1 MTEDNSTDSKKSTPD
16 IKPVRSEA
24 MVSKSNRP
32 IGGASMLFT
41 ATLGFIN
48 LGGLVLLFFWFF
60 STSDNQQQAGQNFIE
75 RISLLEE
82 GLVTKEAQIDE
93 LAQNLDSDLKFVN
106 KEVRKLWDLSNKRNK
121 VNIQKLTEQTEKID
135 KLLTGLQKSITN
147 NQDSIYLLKE
157 NIDLNISK
165 LESLQL
171 STRELNVL
179 KASINNLDTQL
190 ILLDDSV
197 QALNN
202 YKNQLNQVIFEIQTD
217 ISSIQLPSNQNTSN
231 QN

>member
-1 MTEDNSTDSKKSTPD
+1 MKRNLKIDKKLPSYLQ
-16 IKPVRSEA
+16 RSN
-24 MVSKSNRP
+24 K
-32 IGGASMLFT
+32 GGLFI
-41 ATLGFIN
+41 GFIYVLAFMSILF
-48 LGGLVLLFFWFF
+48 LGIWQTFESE
-60 STSDNQQQAGQNFIE
+60 STSASLTLVDERLSLIE
-75 RISLLEE
+75 E
-82 GLVTKEAQIDE
+82 QINIVDE
-93 LAQNLDSDLKFVN
+93 TNNDSMTDITSSIQFLD

-202 YKNQLNQVIFEIQTD
+202 YKNQLNQVILEIQTD
-217 ISSIQLPSNQNTSN
+217 ISSIQLPSNQNTTN

>member
-1 MTEDNSTDSKKSTPD
+1 MKRNLKIDKKLPSYLQ
-16 IKPVRSEA
+16 RS
-24 MVSKSNRP
+24 NQ
-32 IGGASMLFT
+32 GGLFI
-41 ATLGFIN
+41 GFIYVLAFMSILF
-48 LGGLVLLFFWFF
+48 LGIWQTFESESNSASLTLVDERLSLIEEQINIVDETNND
-60 STSDNQQQAGQNFIE
+60 SMTDITSSIQF
-75 RISLLEE
+75 
-82 GLVTKEAQIDE
+82 
-93 LAQNLDSDLKFVN
+93 LD

-121 VNIQKLTEQTEKID
+121 VNIQKLTAQTEKID

-165 LESLQL
+165 LDSLQL
-171 STRELNVL
+171 STSELNAL